1 MNKYQEALERLKEMA
16 IRNVYGSYIGEY
28 QEEFEEETQ
37 LFQELVERAT
47 PKKPNIVREPFA
59 YASYNCAKCDEPVLR
74 SWAGE
79 RPRMMPKFCQ
89 YCGQE
94 IDWTNE
100 SEEIAKGEAHG
111 LI

>member
-1 MNKYQEALERLKEMA
+1 MNAQEALEILNRGYAWQYNHPEEWFTAKRLFEQL
-16 IRNVYGSYIGEY
+16 VY
-28 QEEFEEETQ
+28 
-37 LFQELVERAT
+37 RAT

-100 SEEIAKGEAHG
+100 SKQIAKGETK
-111 LI
+111 